1 MNPAY
6 IYFKE
11 IDIDN
16 DNNFTLNFAKDNEI
30 ENVVFNKNYE
40 YAITSLKINAELPDN
55 KIIKI
60 EQTKKLEQ
68 KSKQIQ
74 EIIEKYKKI
83 DLTLYISHPETNT
96 LQILFVKKSETEI
109 PRKKYAYFNT
119 TSKKTEEFLVYDYM
133 KHLTQYGF
141 NWENTFFGFRYFVKI
156 VGNKL

>member
-30 ENVVFNKNYE
+30 EYVVFNKNYE

-68 KSKQIQ
+68 KSK
-74 EIIEKYKKI
+74 
-83 DLTLYISHPETNT
+83 
-96 LQILFVKKSETEI
+96 
-109 PRKKYAYFNT
+109 
-119 TSKKTEEFLVYDYM
+119 
-133 KHLTQYGF
+133 
-141 NWENTFFGFRYFVKI
+141 
-156 VGNKL
+156 

>member
-1 MNPAY
+1 MNPIY

-40 YAITSLKINAELPDN
+40 YAITSLKINTELPDN

-68 KSKQIQ
+68 KSKEIQ
-74 EIIEKYKKI
+74 EIIKKYKKI
-83 DLTLYISHPETNT
+83 DLTL
-96 LQILFVKKSETEI
+96 
-109 PRKKYAYFNT
+109 
-119 TSKKTEEFLVYDYM
+119 
-133 KHLTQYGF
+133 
-141 NWENTFFGFRYFVKI
+141 
-156 VGNKL
+156 

>member
-96 LQILFVKKSETEI
+96 LQILFVKKVKQRYPEKNMHILTLQA
-109 PRKKYAYFNT
+109 KKQKNFW
-119 TSKKTEEFLVYDYM
+119 FM
-133 KHLTQYGF
+133 
-141 NWENTFFGFRYFVKI
+141 I
-156 VGNKL
+156 I

>member
-68 KSKQIQ
+68 KR
-74 EIIEKYKKI
+74 YKK
-83 DLTLYISHPETNT
+83 
-96 LQILFVKKSETEI
+96 
-109 PRKKYAYFNT
+109 
-119 TSKKTEEFLVYDYM
+119 
-133 KHLTQYGF
+133 
-141 NWENTFFGFRYFVKI
+141 
-156 VGNKL
+156 

>member
-30 ENVVFNKNYE
+30 ENVFFNKNYE

-68 KSKQIQ
+68 KSKEIQ
-74 EIIEKYKKI
+74 EIIKKYKKI
-83 DLTLYISHPETNT
+83 DLTL
-96 LQILFVKKSETEI
+96 
-109 PRKKYAYFNT
+109 
-119 TSKKTEEFLVYDYM
+119 
-133 KHLTQYGF
+133 
-141 NWENTFFGFRYFVKI
+141 
-156 VGNKL
+156 

>member
-30 ENVVFNKNYE
+30 ENMVFNKNYE
-40 YAITSLKINAELPDN
+40 YAITSLKINTELPDN

-68 KSKQIQ
+68 KSKEIQ

-83 DLTLYISHPETNT
+83 DLTL
-96 LQILFVKKSETEI
+96 
-109 PRKKYAYFNT
+109 
-119 TSKKTEEFLVYDYM
+119 
-133 KHLTQYGF
+133 
-141 NWENTFFGFRYFVKI
+141 
-156 VGNKL
+156 

>member
-30 ENVVFNKNYE
+30 ENVFFNKNYE

-68 KSKQIQ
+68 KSKEIQ

-83 DLTLYISHPETNT
+83 DLTL
-96 LQILFVKKSETEI
+96 
-109 PRKKYAYFNT
+109 
-119 TSKKTEEFLVYDYM
+119 
-133 KHLTQYGF
+133 
-141 NWENTFFGFRYFVKI
+141 
-156 VGNKL
+156 

>member
-30 ENVVFNKNYE
+30 ESMVFNKNYE
-40 YAITSLKINAELPDN
+40 YAITSLKINTELPDN

-68 KSKQIQ
+68 KSKEIQ

-83 DLTLYISHPETNT
+83 DLTL
-96 LQILFVKKSETEI
+96 
-109 PRKKYAYFNT
+109 
-119 TSKKTEEFLVYDYM
+119 
-133 KHLTQYGF
+133 
-141 NWENTFFGFRYFVKI
+141 
-156 VGNKL
+156 

>member
-109 PRKKYAYFNT
+109 PRKNMHILTLQA
-119 TSKKTEEFLVYDYM
+119 KKQKNF
-133 KHLTQYGF
+133 
-141 NWENTFFGFRYFVKI
+141 WFVI
-156 VGNKL
+156 IRNI

>member
-96 LQILFVKKSETEI
+96 LQILFVKKSEKRYPEKNMHILTLQA
-109 PRKKYAYFNT
+109 KKQKNF
-119 TSKKTEEFLVYDYM
+119 
-133 KHLTQYGF
+133 
-141 NWENTFFGFRYFVKI
+141 WFVI
-156 VGNKL
+156 IRNI

>member
-40 YAITSLKINAELPDN
+40 YAITSLKINTELPDN

-68 KSKQIQ
+68 KSKEIQ

-83 DLTLYISHPETNT
+83 DLTL
-96 LQILFVKKSETEI
+96 
-109 PRKKYAYFNT
+109 
-119 TSKKTEEFLVYDYM
+119 
-133 KHLTQYGF
+133 
-141 NWENTFFGFRYFVKI
+141 
-156 VGNKL
+156 

>member
-40 YAITSLKINAELPDN
+40 YAITSLKINTELPDN

-68 KSKQIQ
+68 KSKEIQ
-74 EIIEKYKKI
+74 EIIKKYKKI
-83 DLTLYISHPETNT
+83 DVTL
-96 LQILFVKKSETEI
+96 
-109 PRKKYAYFNT
+109 
-119 TSKKTEEFLVYDYM
+119 
-133 KHLTQYGF
+133 
-141 NWENTFFGFRYFVKI
+141 
-156 VGNKL
+156 

>member
-1 MNPAY
+1 MNPIY

-68 KSKQIQ
+68 KSKEIQ

-83 DLTLYISHPETNT
+83 DLTL
-96 LQILFVKKSETEI
+96 
-109 PRKKYAYFNT
+109 
-119 TSKKTEEFLVYDYM
+119 
-133 KHLTQYGF
+133 
-141 NWENTFFGFRYFVKI
+141 
-156 VGNKL
+156 

>member
-16 DNNFTLNFAKDNEI
+16 DNNFTLNFSKDNEI

-68 KSKQIQ
+68 KR
-74 EIIEKYKKI
+74 YKK
-83 DLTLYISHPETNT
+83 
-96 LQILFVKKSETEI
+96 
-109 PRKKYAYFNT
+109 
-119 TSKKTEEFLVYDYM
+119 
-133 KHLTQYGF
+133 
-141 NWENTFFGFRYFVKI
+141 
-156 VGNKL
+156 

>member
-1 MNPAY
+1 MIKKHRKQKASSSKSARPKKSSNNKLLPMNPAY

-68 KSKQIQ
+68 KR
-74 EIIEKYKKI
+74 YKK
-83 DLTLYISHPETNT
+83 
-96 LQILFVKKSETEI
+96 
-109 PRKKYAYFNT
+109 
-119 TSKKTEEFLVYDYM
+119 
-133 KHLTQYGF
+133 
-141 NWENTFFGFRYFVKI
+141 
-156 VGNKL
+156 

>member
-1 MNPAY
+1 MNPIY

-40 YAITSLKINAELPDN
+40 YAITSLKINTELPDN

-68 KSKQIQ
+68 KSKEIQ

-83 DLTLYISHPETNT
+83 DLTL
-96 LQILFVKKSETEI
+96 
-109 PRKKYAYFNT
+109 
-119 TSKKTEEFLVYDYM
+119 
-133 KHLTQYGF
+133 
-141 NWENTFFGFRYFVKI
+141 
-156 VGNKL
+156 

>member
-68 KSKQIQ
+68 KSKEIQ

-83 DLTLYISHPETNT
+83 DLTL
-96 LQILFVKKSETEI
+96 
-109 PRKKYAYFNT
+109 
-119 TSKKTEEFLVYDYM
+119 
-133 KHLTQYGF
+133 
-141 NWENTFFGFRYFVKI
+141 
-156 VGNKL
+156 

>member
-30 ENVVFNKNYE
+30 ENMVFNKNYE
-40 YAITSLKINAELPDN
+40 YAITSLKINTELPDN

-68 KSKQIQ
+68 KSKEIQ
-74 EIIEKYKKI
+74 EIIGKYKKI
-83 DLTLYISHPETNT
+83 DLTL
-96 LQILFVKKSETEI
+96 
-109 PRKKYAYFNT
+109 
-119 TSKKTEEFLVYDYM
+119 
-133 KHLTQYGF
+133 
-141 NWENTFFGFRYFVKI
+141 
-156 VGNKL
+156 